1 MIQKIAENDEKRIDH
16 AYEMLSQYIIEINDK
31 TTRLDNLATQTKSH
45 LDIVKAQI
53 KSIKEQ
59 AKAAKK

>member
-1 MIQKIAENDEKRIDH
+1 MEE
-16 AYEMLSQYIIEINDK
+16 
-31 TTRLDNLATQTKSH
+31 LDNLATQTKSH

-53 KSIKEQ
+53 KSIKDQ